1 MDEIIYDEVV
11 IKPVVY
17 FTGKATFDTTRFEG
31 IEVGRVNAVD
41 HYVWGRDVIRTS
53 AVLKKYPDG
62 SFETM
67 NTLYKPLTSNDALNK
82 MAENAKELGLDYDT

>member
-1 MDEIIYDEVV
+1 MDEIDENTVM

-17 FTGKATFDTTRFEG
+17 FTGNATFDTTRFDG
-31 IEVGRVNAVD
+31 VEVGRVNAVD

-53 AVLKKYPDG
+53 VVLKKYPDG

-67 NTLYKPLTSNDALNK
+67 NTLYKPLPKDGY
-82 MAENAKELGLDYDT
+82 EY

>member
-1 MDEIIYDEVV
+1 MLSNNGVFMDEIDENTVM

-17 FTGKATFDTTRFEG
+17 FTGKATFDTTRFDG
-31 IEVGRVNAVD
+31 LEVGRVNAVD

-53 AVLKKYPDG
+53 VVLKKYPDG

-67 NTLYKPLTSNDALNK
+67 NTLYKPLPEVWND
-82 MAENAKELGLDYDT
+82 T